1 MKNSNVVLFP
11 LKKRNLSRINTWQE
25 TFPKA
30 VVREFGD
37 FKSLKPHSR
46 KPAKS
51 RIEYMERFIRIHGL
65 AAAVLIDEQNAVLG
79 GHDVLKKA
87 RAGKAWGS
95 YAFLITLK
103 RPCDKW
109 ALVQAYKNMNQ
120 KRRGGK

>member
-11 LKKRNLSRINTWQE
+11 LKKRNPSKINTWQE

-30 VVREFGD
+30 VVREFSD

-51 RIEYMERFIRIHGL
+51 RIEYMERFVRIHGL
-65 AAAVLIDEQNAVLG
+65 ASAILIDEENAVLG
-79 GHDVLKKA
+79 GHDVLKNA
-87 RAGKAWGS
+87 RKGKGWGS

-120 KRRGGK
+120 KRGGVR

>member
-11 LKKRNLSRINTWQE
+11 LKKRNPSKINTWQE

-51 RIEYMERFIRIHGL
+51 RIEYSCRLALRISLPLSHL
-65 AAAVLIDEQNAVLG
+65 YL
-79 GHDVLKKA
+79 
-87 RAGKAWGS
+87 
-95 YAFLITLK
+95 FL
-103 RPCDKW
+103 
-109 ALVQAYKNMNQ
+109 
-120 KRRGGK
+120 